1 MASSVP
7 SDGEVEGRLRSAY
20 RAPSASTC
28 CSPPSFTRADHDERR
43 DNDDENGDEGCR
55 FHKLLRNADGAPPPA
70 VHGPLQRL
78 LGDAV
83 VTVLP
88 DMPQRTQGSCPD
100 AQQPKR

>member
-1 MASSVP
+1 M
-7 SDGEVEGRLRSAY
+7 SA
-20 RAPSASTC
+20 AIMTMKTA
-28 CSPPSFTRADHDERR
+28 TRAADFISYFETLTAPRR
-43 DNDDENGDEGCR
+43 RPFTN
-55 FHKLLRNADGAPPPA
+55 
-70 VHGPLQRL
+70 PLQRL